1 MKANWE
7 KIEKN
12 VGVLEVEVDEEQVAE
27 ALDRAFRKVVKQ
39 VNVPGFRKGKVPR
52 KIFEARFGVESLYQD
67 AIDYLLPK
75 AYSEAV
81 EQTKIEPVDRPE
93 VDVETFAKG
102 QPFKFKA
109 KVTVKPEVKLG
120 EYKGIEVPAQNT
132 EVTEEEIHEELKRL
146 QQRHAELVVM
156 DEGPAQMG
164 DFAIID
170 FEGFIDGEPFEG
182 GKGENYTLELGSNT
196 FIPGFEEQVAGLNIA
211 EEKEINV
218 TFPEDYR
225 VKELAGKPAV
235 FKVTLKELKRKNLPE
250 LDDEFAKDISEFD
263 TLEEYKQDLAAK
275 LKSQKEKDAEA
286 AREAAVIEKAS
297 EAAEID
303 IPEVMIDHEVEH
315 MLKDFEFRLR
325 MQGMNL
331 ELYYQFSGQNEES
344 LKEQM
349 KTDAAKRV
357 RNSLVLEAIAK
368 AENIEV
374 TEEDIA
380 EELENLSKMY
390 NRPAEE
396 IRGIFEKNGYMENI
410 TGDLKIRK
418 AIKFIV
424 THSKTADESQTA

>member
-170 FEGFIDGEPFEG
+170 CEGFIDGEPFEG

-315 MLKDFEFRLR
+315 MLKDFESRLR

-349 KTDAAKRV
+349 KADAAKRV

-424 THSKTADESQTA
+424 AHSKTADESQTA